1 MIGYYPIASKPF
13 ANYTLGIPVLF
24 YAAADIIT
32 SCSSRLTTSIT
43 LKSDNTID
51 VVFRSDLKTS
61 ITFEFAGHI
70 ISSAYAH
77 LTSTN
82 NYPIYDIEVLVKYN
96 PQNYIIA
103 QSDNDLLMKCNPQ
116 NYIIAQ
122 SDNNLLMKR
131 NPINYNIHQFKNK
144 YIIKHKSD
152 DQKEEY

>member
-1 MIGYYPIASKPF
+1 MIGYSPIATKPF

-51 VVFRSDLKTS
+51 VAFRSDLKTS
-61 ITFEFAGHI
+61 ITFEFTGHI
-70 ISSAYAH
+70 ISNAYAS

-96 PQNYIIA
+96 PNRYIIN

-116 NYIIAQ
+116 NYIISQ
-122 SDNNLLMKR
+122 FDDNLLMKC
-131 NPINYNIHQFKNK
+131 NPNNYNIHQFKNK
-144 YIIKHKSD
+144 YIIKYKSA
-152 DQKEEY
+152 DQEEEY